1 LRLEGR
7 LAVVVGGGPVALRRV
22 TGLRAAGADVLVVAP
37 ELTPTLA
44 DLAERGLITAR
55 RRGYQPG
62 DLDGAWLAFACTD
75 QPGVNAA
82 VAADA
87 EERRIWCVRADDAV
101 ASAAWVP
108 AVGRSGPVTLAV
120 NAGRNPR
127 RAAALRDRLVEA
139 VETAAEPPGT
149 GPAPG
154 GRVSIVG
161 GGPGDPG
168 LITVT
173 GLRRLRDADVVV
185 ADRLAPLELLEEVPP
200 GAYIIDAAKVPG
212 GPAMRQD
219 HINHALVE
227 HARAGRA
234 VVRLKGGDPFVFGR
248 GREELEACLTAG
260 VPVEVVPGVT
270 SAISVPAAAGIPVT
284 HRGLSQGFCVL
295 AGHVRPGDPRSTV
308 DWPALARSGMTL
320 VLLMAVD
327 HLAAIADA
335 LLAAGLGPE
344 TPGAVISD
352 GWTRRQRV
360 VTAPLRDL
368 AAAVT
373 RAGIAN
379 PAVIVIGEVAQ
390 LASTVHGQPG
400 TPTPGGPTA
409 GGPAPDGPAPGGPAP
424 SDPVP
429 GGPTPSDPVP
439 GGPAASVGPAQDA
452 APHPAGPVTGA
463 DPAAQG
469 AAIRPASVVAG
480 TYETIATL
488 SAHRLNAPA
497 ANPTTA
503 ANVTPRATAI
513 NAVTA
518 PSAVAALTADT
529 PTALHL
535 ASTLHSAATPATH
548 AAAAPAT
555 AATPAQAAAS
565 TAHAGGAAR
574 TGSTATT
581 AAHSSPVAPTTHT
594 ATTLHAA
601 ACTTTHAA
609 TAYAGAAT
617 TAHPNAAPPNTSTA
631 TTLHAGATPTTHAAT
646 ATTADPP
653 ARRILVLGGAR
664 SGKSHVAEQMLAG
677 YGSVDYVAAGAS
689 PGAGDDEWD
698 ARVREHQ
705 ERRPAHWRTVE
716 TLAVA
721 DVLAGPEAAAEA
733 APSAPAPPVLV
744 DCLTTWLA
752 RVMDDCGAWEGG
764 AEADRAVAG
773 CLDRLLAAWQQT
785 RRHVVAVSNEIGS
798 GVVPET
804 ASGRRFRDELG
815 QLNARIAAVSDEVWL
830 CTAGIARRLR

>member
-1 LRLEGR
+1 MGLGEDPTAPEAPASRGAGAHPDTPGGAGTPGPPGFAIYPLSLRLAGR

-22 TGLRAAGADVLVVAP
+22 IGLRAADADVLVVSP
-37 ELTPTLA
+37 ELTPTLG
-44 DLAERGLITAR
+44 DLAARGLITAR

-62 DLDGAWLAFACTD
+62 DLEGAWLAFACTD
-75 QPGVNAA
+75 RPGVNAT

-87 EERRIWCVRADDAV
+87 EEQRIWCVRADDAV

-108 AVGRSGPVTLAV
+108 AVGRSGSVTVAV

-127 RAAALRDRLVEA
+127 RAAALRDRLVET
-139 VETAAEPPGT
+139 VETSGEPPGT
-149 GPAPG
+149 GPVPG

-173 GLRRLRDADVVV
+173 GLRRLRGADVVV

-200 GAYIIDAAKVPG
+200 GAYVIDAAKVPG

-295 AGHVRPGDPRSTV
+295 AGHVRPGDPRSSV
-308 DWPALARSGMTL
+308 DWAALARSGMTL

-344 TPGAVISD
+344 TPGAAISD

-390 LASTVHGQPG
+390 LVPTVHGQPG
-400 TPTPGGPTA
+400 MPTPGGPAPGGPTPGGPT
-409 GGPAPDGPAPGGPAP
+409 PG
-424 SDPVP
+424 
-429 GGPTPSDPVP
+429 DPVP
-439 GGPAASVGPAQDA
+439 GGPAPAVGPAQDA
-452 APHPAGPVTGA
+452 ASSSPADGPHPA
-463 DPAAQG
+463 AA
-469 AAIRPASVVAG
+469 S
-480 TYETIATL
+480 
-488 SAHRLNAPA
+488 
-497 ANPTTA
+497 
-503 ANVTPRATAI
+503 
-513 NAVTA
+513 
-518 PSAVAALTADT
+518 
-529 PTALHL
+529 
-535 ASTLHSAATPATH
+535 ASTL
-548 AAAAPAT
+548 
-555 AATPAQAAAS
+555 
-565 TAHAGGAAR
+565 GAAD
-574 TGSTATT
+574 ATI
-581 AAHSSPVAPTTHT
+581 
-594 ATTLHAA
+594 
-601 ACTTTHAA
+601 
-609 TAYAGAAT
+609 
-617 TAHPNAAPPNTSTA
+617 PP
-631 TTLHAGATPTTHAAT
+631 P
-646 ATTADPP
+646 
-653 ARRILVLGGAR
+653 RRILVLGGAR
-664 SGKSHVAEQMLAG
+664 SGKSHAAEQMLTG
-677 YGSVDYVAAGAS
+677 YGSVDYVATGVS
-689 PGAGDDEWD
+689 PGAGDEEWD

-721 DVLAGPEAAAEA
+721 DVLAGPEAA
-733 APSAPAPPVLV
+733 PSGPAPPVLV

-752 RVMDDCGAWEGG
+752 RVMDDCGAWDGG
-764 AEADRAVAG
+764 AEAGRAVAG
-773 CLDRLLAAWQQT
+773 RLDRLLAAWQQT
-785 RRHVVAVSNEIGS
+785 HRQVVAVSNEIGS

-815 QLNARIAAVSDEVWL
+815 QLNARIAAISDEVWL